1 MQEMHQK
8 VRFRKSKRRIPRVAA
23 TWYELPKLPKP
34 VWVTIVMKDLKTTGQ
49 AWTAIVNQFRNEWLV
64 SMLKIKKEYNN
75 RKRSPRN
82 PDSRKHP

>member
-23 TWYELPKLPKP
+23 IWCELLKLLKS

-49 AWTAIVNQFRNEWLV
+49 AWTAIVNEFRNEGLV
-64 SMLKIKKEYNN
+64 SMVK
-75 RKRSPRN
+75 
-82 PDSRKHP
+82 